1 MSVITR
7 KVVAF
12 HIFAAT
18 IVWFALNAGSIARG
32 ADEEVRLHL
41 TNGDRISGTIVADE
55 EDYLVL
61 KNDLFGQVR
70 ISKVLVGKKEL
81 LKAEIAESEQKKQR
95 LWQAEVALGV
105 GVSEGNTVKSSYAG
119 DFIAN
124 RKTDHDE
131 FTLKGS
137 GLYASTKRDPDTEK
151 WYGMIRYAYNFWEQ
165 KLYNFYKFESDHDK
179 FSNVYVRLLPS
190 AGIGY
195 WFSKERAFKGLLEL
209 AVGYENTY
217 FMDDSSA
224 KTEIVLVP
232 RFFAEARLF
241 GDATL
246 SQDLVFY
253 PSLNYF
259 GDYRLQSETSLKNPL
274 SEKLFLRLSLIDNY
288 NSNPEKTG
296 TLKNDLQ
303 FLTTL

>member
-1 MSVITR
+1 MIDRQAKALRDFHQCGGAAAQVMVKIKRANRKTMRMIGVI
-7 KVVAF
+7 
-12 HIFAAT
+12 
-18 IVWFALNAGSIARG
+18 LC
-32 ADEEVRLHL
+32 
-41 TNGDRISGTIVADE
+41 SGTWAC
-55 EDYLVL
+55 
-61 KNDLFGQVR
+61 N
-70 ISKVLVGKKEL
+70 
-81 LKAEIAESEQKKQR
+81 
-95 LWQAEVALGV
+95 
-105 GVSEGNTVKSSYAG
+105 AG

-303 FLTTL
+303 FLTTLGYKY

>member
-95 LWQAEVALGV
+95 LWQTEATLGI
-105 GVSEGNTVKSSYAG
+105 GLTEGNTVKSSYAG
-119 DFIAN
+119 DLVFS

-131 FTLKGS
+131 FTLK
-137 GLYASTKRDPDTEK
+137 
-151 WYGMIRYAYNFWEQ
+151 
-165 KLYNFYKFESDHDK
+165 HH
-179 FSNVYVRLLPS
+179 
-190 AGIGY
+190 
-195 WFSKERAFKGLLEL
+195 
-209 AVGYENTY
+209 
-217 FMDDSSA
+217 
-224 KTEIVLVP
+224 
-232 RFFAEARLF
+232 
-241 GDATL
+241 
-246 SQDLVFY
+246 
-253 PSLNYF
+253 
-259 GDYRLQSETSLKNPL
+259 L
-274 SEKLFLRLSLIDNY
+274 SENLFLRLSLIDDC
-288 NSNPEKTG
+288 NSNPEKECTQ
-296 TLKNDLQ
+296 KNDFQ
-303 FLTTL
+303 FLTSFGYKY